1 MSEPLERTE
10 PKETLKVATL
20 NYSGIMDSHF
30 DFYWGVFQQELKDI
44 GQVFVRL
51 LPNYFPEFS
60 KKTSN
65 GRWERS
71 TSSTV
76 PDIPRCSPLR
86 PVSKVSKE
94 PTASWARRSS
104 KKMGGDI

>member
-1 MSEPLERTE
+1 MSDPLERTK
-10 PKETLKVATL
+10 PKETLKVAIL
-20 NYSGIMDSHF
+20 NYSGIMDNPF
-30 DFYWGVFQQELKDI
+30 EFYCGDFQQELKDI
-44 GQVFVRL
+44 SHLFVRL
-51 LPNYFPEFS
+51 LPNSFLEFS

-76 PDIPRCSPLR
+76 PDISRCSPLR

-94 PTASWARRSS
+94 PTAS
-104 KKMGGDI
+104 